1 MIDSVQLKQRWTGG
15 GREREEVLHLSG
27 AINIENGKQGCR
39 TAHEHNYA
47 HTPTCAQREQ
57 KTNTNH
63 ECKALAVT
71 DVGRELGGKRNTF
84 ISFCASFG
92 FHGADATREKM
103 GRESAGLPI
112 SRHTGLQS

>member
-1 MIDSVQLKQRWTGG
+1 MHT
-15 GREREEVLHLSG
+15 
-27 AINIENGKQGCR
+27 
-39 TAHEHNYA
+39 Y
-47 HTPTCAQREQ
+47 TPTCAHKRA

-63 ECKALAVT
+63 KCKALAVT

-92 FHGADATREKM
+92 FHGADAMREKM

-112 SRHTGLQS
+112 SRRTGL

>member
-1 MIDSVQLKQRWTGG
+1 MQDCT
-15 GREREEVLHLSG
+15 H
-27 AINIENGKQGCR
+27 
-39 TAHEHNYA
+39 THNYA
-47 HTPTCAQREQ
+47 HIHTYLCTQRA
-57 KTNTNH
+57 NTNH
-63 ECKALAVT
+63 KCKALAVT

-112 SRHTGLQS
+112 SRHTGLQSQYMVAALPSVALSSNINGGIGAKLD